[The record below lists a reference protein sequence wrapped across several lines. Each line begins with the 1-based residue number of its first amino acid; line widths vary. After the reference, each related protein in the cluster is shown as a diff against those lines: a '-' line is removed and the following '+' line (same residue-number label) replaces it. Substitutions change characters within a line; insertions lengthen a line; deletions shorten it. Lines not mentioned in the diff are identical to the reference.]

1 MYAQSGS
8 GDPFKMTI
16 LNRQVF
22 PPQNQRVTSWLQEQA
37 LCSVNLLLGPPRTCY
52 AIFRKKMATVGLNR
66 LLIYYALTFF
76 IKIYKLVEDTLLNLH
91 ICIMLFIDT

>member
-1 MYAQSGS
+1 
-8 GDPFKMTI
+8 
-16 LNRQVF
+16 
-22 PPQNQRVTSWLQEQA
+22 VTASRCPSSTDRYFLPKIREKVISWLQEQA
-37 LCSVNLLLGPPRTCY
+37 LCSVNVLPGPPRTRL

-76 IKIYKLVEDTLLNLH
+76 IKIYRLVEDTLLNLH